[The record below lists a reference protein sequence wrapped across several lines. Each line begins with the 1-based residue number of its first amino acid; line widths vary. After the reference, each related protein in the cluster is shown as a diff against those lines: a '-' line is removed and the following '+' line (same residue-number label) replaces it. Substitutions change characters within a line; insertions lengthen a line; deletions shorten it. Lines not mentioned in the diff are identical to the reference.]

1 MLLGVASGLKIL
13 VWFEGVESCGY
24 AYSLRLEDGFF
35 ICKCWKSCGFA
46 QGVHVVGIIFEDAR
60 CSWDLQKFGSSNL
73 ILDAVSYV
81 DLQMWNGLRIYK
93 RNQDCKL

>member
-24 AYSLRLEDGFF
+24 ACSLQLEDGSF

-46 QGVHVVGIIFEDAR
+46 QGVHVVGIIWR
-60 CSWDLQKFGSSNL
+60 CRMFLGLAKVWKFQ
-73 ILDAVSYV
+73 LD
-81 DLQMWNGLRIYK
+81 M
-93 RNQDCKL
+93 